1 MTPIKREKDA
11 IRKEYSLKRD
21 SIDKSEKTARDEKIC
36 KLATSL
42 VSFRHADIILLYA
55 PIKSEI
61 DVMPILKEAIA
72 RGKKVAFPKCN
83 TEERTMKYHFVT
95 SESDLEICA
104 YGIREPKEHLPVY
117 DPEAT
122 QGVTVCYVPG
132 LTFDV
137 YGYRL
142 GYGKGYYDKFMNKFT
157 GCTIGLTYTELICQ
171 SLPRGR
177 FDRHC
182 DIILTEKGIKQLKI
196 EKQKN
201 SDERSLFFM
210 KFIKIVFEKTREN
223 ERKNEN
229 K

>member
-21 SIDKSEKTARDEKIC
+21 SIEKIEKEARDEKIC
-36 KLATSL
+36 RLATSL

-61 DVMPILKEAIA
+61 DVMPILKKALEK
-72 RGKKVAFPKCN
+72 GKRVAFPKCN
-83 TEERTMKYHFVT
+83 TDERTMKFHFVT
-95 SESDLEICA
+95 SESDLTPCA
-104 YGIREPKEHLPVY
+104 YGIREPSENLPIY
-117 DPEAT
+117 DPETT
-122 QGVTVCYVPG
+122 QGVAVCYVPG

-157 GCTIGLTYTELICQ
+157 GCTIGLTYTELISP
-171 SLPRGR
+171 SLSRGR

-182 DIILTEKGIKQLKI
+182 DIILTEKGIKQLKQ
-196 EKQKN
+196 EK
-201 SDERSLFFM
+201 
-210 KFIKIVFEKTREN
+210 
-223 ERKNEN
+223 
-229 K
+229 

>member
-21 SIDKSEKTARDEKIC
+21 SIEKIEKEARDEKIC
-36 KLATSL
+36 RLATSL

-61 DVMPILKEAIA
+61 DVMPILKEALEK
-72 RGKKVAFPKCN
+72 GKRVAFPKCN
-83 TEERTMKYHFVT
+83 TEERTMKFHFVT
-95 SESDLEICA
+95 SESDLTPCA
-104 YGIREPKEHLPVY
+104 YGIREPSENLPVY
-117 DPEAT
+117 DPETT
-122 QGVTVCYVPG
+122 QGVAVCYVPG

-157 GCTIGLTYTELICQ
+157 GCTIGLTYTELISP

-182 DIILTEKGIKQLKI
+182 DIILTEKGIKQLKQ
-196 EKQKN
+196 EK
-201 SDERSLFFM
+201 
-210 KFIKIVFEKTREN
+210 
-223 ERKNEN
+223 
-229 K
+229 